1 MIKKVTLALLFLALA
16 VWIGQ
21 QVIKGSGYLLI
32 VLPDGKTSIEM
43 SFWVGVVL
51 LVVSWFVSFWVL
63 QTLGWLRKPLQGI
76 QAKYQQSKSQRAL
89 NATLKGL
96 VELSHGKWSSA
107 KKRLLSAAKNS
118 GVPLINYLAAAQA
131 AHYEA
136 KDEEVE
142 ELLHK
147 ALSTNSEAAVSVDFL
162 QAKMQLSR
170 KQYEQ
175 ALATLVRLH
184 AKAPKH
190 PVVLNLLKETHV
202 QLEDWQPLIKLL
214 PSLQKH
220 LFTPADFQPFE
231 VKVYLGY
238 FASQNTA
245 QLTATDFNNLVKEW
259 DKLPN
264 HLKVN
269 SSLALSW
276 LKIVLAQRSFVYAEQ
291 LISNTLK
298 ISWSAELIE
307 AYGLLPAEIEPKRR
321 LLKAEKWLKE
331 RPADAKLLHALAR
344 ICQQQSLWRQA
355 LEYLQAS
362 YQLEVTT
369 SVCLEL
375 AQLYKALGEPSQ
387 ADFYR
392 GLAMQQLTNK
402 LPSLPLPN

>member
-89 NATLKGL
+89 NATSKGL

-238 FASQNTA
+238 FASQNTT

-269 SSLALSW
+269 SGLALSW

-331 RPADAKLLHALAR
+331 RPTDAKLLHALAR

-355 LEYLQAS
+355 LEYLQVS